1 VRQEPTTR
9 AKRKRA
15 LFSGAFRER
24 LRNAWVEMRENLGR
38 STLQSLGVVLGVAS
52 VLGGFSISDS
62 MRRRSNERYVRLGGL
77 DKLNVQPLAP
87 VQDGTPP
94 TALQTANLGLR
105 QHDAD
110 EGGGLDTKALN
121 GIAVQKFAR
130 ARVRSTFADRE
141 RDIRGIAGD
150 YLVTEGYQIAEGR
163 NFTSDDI
170 DRAAPV
176 AILGSEAVQSFFPDG
191 NALGRV
197 LRIGETPV
205 RVVGVLKERVFYF
218 RDEGRN
224 VFRWRNRIIAVP
236 TTLITR
242 RFEGDQYRRLDR
254 VTFRIR
260 DMDAM
265 AMFSKELSALLK
277 ANHRQQE
284 DFRLDD
290 VRARVRRQRAQSEG
304 YDIIF
309 MLSGIL
315 SLVGGGMVNVNVQMA
330 TLKERIREVGVKMA
344 IGASGREVFK
354 EFMTEAL
361 VLTVFGGTVGLLLGV
376 GFSALITAILGV
388 PLYMDPTSFVYA
400 FLLAAAFGFLFALYP
415 AFKASRLA
423 PMEALRYE

>member
-1 VRQEPTTR
+1 MKRRR
-9 AKRKRA
+9 AF
-15 LFSGAFRER
+15 FSGAFRER
-24 LRNAWVEMRENLGR
+24 LRNAWDEMRENLTR

-62 MRRRSNERYVRLGGL
+62 MRRRSNERYVRMGGL

-87 VQDGTPP
+87 VQDGTAPS
-94 TALQTANLGLR
+94 ALQTANLGLR

-110 EGGGLDTKALN
+110 EGGELDTKALD
-121 GIAVQKFAR
+121 GVAVQKFAK
-130 ARVRSTFADRE
+130 ARVRSAFADRE
-141 RDIRGIAGD
+141 RDIRGIGGD
-150 YLVTEGYQIAEGR
+150 FLATDGYQIAEGR
-163 NFTSDDI
+163 NFTAEDME
-170 DRAAPV
+170 RGTPV

-191 NALGRV
+191 NALGKV
-197 LRIGETPV
+197 LRIGDVPV

-218 RDEGRN
+218 RKEGNN

-236 TTLITR
+236 TTLVTR

-277 ANHRQQE
+277 ANHRQQD

-290 VRARVRRQRAQSEG
+290 VRARIRKQQEQGDG

-315 SLVGGGMVNVNVQMA
+315 SLLGGGMVNVNVQMA

-344 IGASGREVFK
+344 IGASGKEVFK

-361 VLTVFGGTVGLLLGV
+361 VLTTVGGTVGLLLGV
-376 GFSALITAILGV
+376 GFSKAITLILGV
-388 PLYMDPTSFVYA
+388 PLYMDPKSFLLA